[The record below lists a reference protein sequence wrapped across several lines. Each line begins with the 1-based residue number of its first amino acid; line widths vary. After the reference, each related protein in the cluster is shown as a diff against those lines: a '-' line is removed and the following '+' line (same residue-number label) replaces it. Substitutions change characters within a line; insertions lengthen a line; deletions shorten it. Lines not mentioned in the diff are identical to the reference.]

1 MMINMKTATK
11 KSQIVVRDVNTKDAR
26 SLAATSK
33 REKLEALKLQVIYF
47 ESCINNITI
56 TWTPKKGNTCKI
68 LVDIVEGGGSSGQ
81 ERMEKLKFRFLLPL
95 SSLIKNIYI

>member
-1 MMINMKTATK
+1 MINMKTATK

-56 TWTPKKGNTCKI
+56 T
-68 LVDIVEGGGSSGQ
+68 
-81 ERMEKLKFRFLLPL
+81 
-95 SSLIKNIYI
+95 